1 MRSLE
6 HFHETTRGDPEGGGT
21 TGTRLAFG
29 IELRVMVVNR
39 SYKRG
44 TSMYAMQRKIF
55 FRRLP

>member
-1 MRSLE
+1 MFRELLSRDL
-6 HFHETTRGDPEGGGT
+6 EGGGT
-21 TGTRLAFG
+21 TGTRLAFS
-29 IELRVMVVNR
+29 IELRVIVVNW